1 VSNSQSKRQFIRLM
15 RVYPVLLLALL
26 GIAYLLGGFSDRP
39 NAILSKSVTYTF
51 LTILLGVAPIG
62 FMAGFMIIGRASDKK
77 YLSTLSGQESFSYE
91 SAFDLPAEE
100 MHGYK
105 IARIRGQIPTLT
117 GITGDPYGS
126 EASAVCE
133 VNLEHVPPVKDCQCG
148 FHAFKDFKE
157 AKFELT
163 LHKATFLLD
172 VDLYG
177 LGFVYTRG
185 FRAETQVVNKVAL
198 PARCMNCKIFPVKRF
213 TSKYLLGNDYLGWWQ
228 WEARCVICS
237 SVVASKNRME
247 TRAMEQALKVPITFA
262 IK

>member
-1 VSNSQSKRQFIRLM
+1 M
-15 RVYPVLLLALL
+15 ALLALL
-26 GIAYLLGGFSDRP
+26 AIAYLLGGFSDRP
-39 NAILSKSVTYTF
+39 DAIISKSTTYTF
-51 LTILLGVAPIG
+51 FTILLGVAPIG
-62 FMAGFMIIGRASDKK
+62 FMVGFLVIGRASDRE
-77 YLSTLSGQESFSYE
+77 YLRTLSGQENFGYE
-91 SAFDLPAEE
+91 SAFDLPSEE

-105 IARIRGQIPTLT
+105 IARIRGRIPTLT

-228 WEARCVICS
+228 WEARCLICS

-247 TRAMEQALKVPITFA
+247 TRAMEQALKVEITNRVSEC
-262 IK
+262 